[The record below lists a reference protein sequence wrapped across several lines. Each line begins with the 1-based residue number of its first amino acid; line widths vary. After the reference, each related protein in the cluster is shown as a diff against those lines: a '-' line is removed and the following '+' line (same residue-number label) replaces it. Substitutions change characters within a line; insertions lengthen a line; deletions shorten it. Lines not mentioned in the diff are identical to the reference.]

1 MTLAIQKESRTIAVA
16 AADDYDI
23 LKLVAKAEEIGLAT
37 FILVGDKEKISQI
50 VAEHQL
56 VIQAE
61 IIDESDHKKAADT
74 TVDLVVAKKADVVM
88 KGMLHSSV
96 FLKAI
101 LNKEKGLN
109 LGKTISQI
117 SILDKDD
124 EEGLLFVTDCAINVA
139 PDLNGK
145 KVIIENAVSLAHKL
159 DYKEPKV
166 AVLASVETINP
177 AMEETLEAASLS
189 KMAERGQITG
199 CIIDGPLAF
208 DNAVSLEAAKAKK
221 ILSPV
226 AGQADILLVPNLTV
240 GNTLSKSF
248 TYIAKKTVVS
258 AMVGTAVPIVFN
270 SRTENLEGKLLSI
283 ALATYVS

>member
-61 IIDESDHKKAADT
+61 IMDESDHKKAADT

-109 LGKTISQI
+109 LGKIISQI

-166 AVLASVETINP
+166 AVLASVETVNP